1 MSDSFGAVSIAERDH
16 NGDSLLVWSFPGI
29 DASMDAHVLKR
40 CTLEMER
47 DAASLTAALK
57 FEAVGAVGSLCW
69 SRFQSLWI
77 YMMPFGIGAK
87 NRALPQISSFTVAL
101 QSKHF
106 DPEKYGAICLELA
119 QAYAKSGTPLKVL
132 EGYLSILTLGS
143 FGSFEEK
150 HYLQTVHSKISS
162 APMSWV
168 MESFGVQVVLL
179 WTGMLLKKRIVVYS
193 SKLVESQKLLR
204 VLPLLVSHR
213 DNWNL
218 LRPYCTGDDAELSE
232 LEGVYCAAL
241 AQPLDSR
248 QDLWDIYVD
257 IPALSITVAD
267 HARKDLTMT
276 SVHKDLAGAL
286 MNVDLHADDCCETLI
301 NVFQAKTTDVIQKLN
316 ILAQAEEVTRQHAKR
331 VHTHTYTR
339 IQVHTHTHT

>member
-1 MSDSFGAVSIAERDH
+1 
-16 NGDSLLVWSFPGI
+16 
-29 DASMDAHVLKR
+29 
-40 CTLEMER
+40 
-47 DAASLTAALK
+47 
-57 FEAVGAVGSLCW
+57 
-69 SRFQSLWI
+69 
-77 YMMPFGIGAK
+77 
-87 NRALPQISSFTVAL
+87 
-101 QSKHF
+101 
-106 DPEKYGAICLELA
+106 
-119 QAYAKSGTPLKVL
+119 
-132 EGYLSILTLGS
+132 
-143 FGSFEEK
+143 
-150 HYLQTVHSKISS
+150 
-162 APMSWV
+162 MSWV

-213 DNWNL
+213 ENWNL

-331 VHTHTYTR
+331 VHSHIHTHAST
-339 IQVHTHTHT
+339 HTHTHTLKHTRARSRARAQTNTHTHKHTHTNRL